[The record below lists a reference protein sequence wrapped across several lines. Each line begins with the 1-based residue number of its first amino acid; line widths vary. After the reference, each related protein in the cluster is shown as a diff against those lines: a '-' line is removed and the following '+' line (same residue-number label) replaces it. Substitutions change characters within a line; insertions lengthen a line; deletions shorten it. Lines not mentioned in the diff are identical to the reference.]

1 MPFTTNARRVH
12 IDFDKLQATL
22 QKLDGSWN
30 ETSFDL
36 DTLIGNDYGMHWL
49 RRPRNHHS
57 LIRNKN
63 QANSAS
69 PAKTS

>member
-36 DTLIGNDYGMHWL
+36 DTLIGNDYGMHGYVN
-49 RRPRNHHS
+49 RRTQLS
-57 LIRNKN
+57 LIRDEN